1 MGGNSDEIGSLME
14 KHWLDFGRQIQ
25 WSFKRGPPLKYFFGA
40 FESDGNRA
48 TRLSPKPKTVT
59 HAKQVARPKPSIATK
74 VTTST
79 KKSGDKDDNET
90 TEQYVEQIFDIIDKE
105 YRNNKKQPICY
116 YDLVTHPKSFSATVK
131 SMFYLSFLVKDR
143 RVTLLFDKDDI
154 PYVYPSRSHG
164 NHRRNEEN
172 NSNSNA
178 KNQVGQVIMSIDK
191 KRWKDIIDVFDIT
204 EAKIK
209 RDGDEEDILSG
220 DSFRK
225 K

>member
-1 MGGNSDEIGSLME
+1 MSYAE
-14 KHWLDFGRQIQ
+14 
-25 WSFKRGPPLKYFFGA
+25 
-40 FESDGNRA
+40 
-48 TRLSPKPKTVT
+48 
-59 HAKQVARPKPSIATK
+59 
-74 VTTST
+74 
-79 KKSGDKDDNET
+79 
-90 TEQYVEQIFDIIDKE
+90 
-105 YRNNKKQPICY
+105 
-116 YDLVTHPKSFSATVK
+116 SFSKLT
-131 SMFYLSFLVKDR
+131 SFHFFDQLFLDR

-209 RDGDEEDILSG
+209 RDGDEEDIMSG

-225 K
+225 

>member
-1 MGGNSDEIGSLME
+1 MG
-14 KHWLDFGRQIQ
+14 
-25 WSFKRGPPLKYFFGA
+25 SFKRGPPLKYFFGA

-48 TRLSPKPKTVT
+48 TRLSPKPKTVA
-59 HAKQVARPKPSIATK
+59 HAKQIARPKPSIATK

-79 KKSGDKDDNET
+79 KKTGDKDDNET

-164 NHRRNEEN
+164 NHRRNDEN

-178 KNQVGQVIMSIDK
+178 RNQVGQVIMSIDK

-209 RDGDEEDILSG
+209 RDGDEEDIMSG